1 MSDSLINVHAKE
13 IPLEDI
19 SKKIT
24 GFDEK
29 KEEYKL
35 RYYLYYH
42 LKKKKKAIKG
52 GIQIEHKSEI
62 IKFD

>member
-1 MSDSLINVHAKE
+1 MNRDATPAKE
-13 IPLEDI
+13 IPIEDI
-19 SKKIT
+19 AKKIT
-24 GFDEK
+24 DFDDK

-52 GIQIEHKSEI
+52 GIIVEHPSEI